1 MSFDTYH
8 YADDDDYY
16 DYRAKGKDYSG
27 YQPNPS
33 MTDKQKVNPPK
44 NGSGVAKLTNSLV
57 EEKLIDRI
65 EELEK
70 RLAKLENEQ
79 PAQFP
84 PSYGLL
90 GWCTTCKQPVSAGGI
105 HYCPGP
111 RISYTGEEND

>member
-16 DYRAKGKDYSG
+16 DYGEVHG
-27 YQPNPS
+27 YQPIQS
-33 MTDKQKVNPPK
+33 MTDEQKVRPAK
-44 NGSGVAKLTNSLV
+44 SGSGVSEFRHECWVNLLDLV
-57 EEKLIDRI
+57 D
-65 EELEK
+65 
-70 RLAKLENEQ
+70 KLEQRITALENKQ

-84 PSYGLL
+84 PSYGPL

-111 RISYTGEEND
+111 RISYTGE